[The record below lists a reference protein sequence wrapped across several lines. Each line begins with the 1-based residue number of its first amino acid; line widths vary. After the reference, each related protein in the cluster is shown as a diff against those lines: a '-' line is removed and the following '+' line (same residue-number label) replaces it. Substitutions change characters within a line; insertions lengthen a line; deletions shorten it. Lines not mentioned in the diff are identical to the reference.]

1 MGKSH
6 KDSSGKRKRK
16 QIATAIVPPR
26 HLAPL
31 PAVASN
37 VPAASINASAPI
49 NAHSQAG
56 NESPPA
62 TQNLV
67 AQGSGEHGRASQ
79 PDTSTSRET
88 SPPSQADETA
98 PDPRARK
105 QRRKKLTKI
114 LNFMKNDT
122 KNKTASEEIQKY
134 RVQARL
140 LPRVVHPFMDP
151 FQALTFGLH
160 HGTPDPTDSEEDS
173 DTLDDPAEEE
183 AARARQRQRA
193 REKELMFQYWSML
206 ELIPDL
212 KSDLPLL
219 DDEELRVLCDYLK
232 HNIKSTRS
240 NDSGRL
246 LDHVMTYMQNAYKSC
261 GDEKYRS
268 APGPSLQKY
277 ARGWTNWYTARL
289 LCPQALLKQ
298 FDEDWERFAE
308 QVMSN
313 SQLVRGGNFPSFL
326 YDQPAAEAD
335 PTDEA
340 AGLLM
345 GEYLSM
351 SHLDRACVGIND
363 IRPPRTDAGQPP
375 VAFAYNYFLVTERTI
390 AYTAVVVRGALSN
403 QTQFS
408 TQDCGKYNA
417 SHLFDTIVELFEHP
431 GSEFAQR
438 TLGWWNERVFGRM
451 GNLRQ
456 IAAAGDDE
464 ETTADRLRAARRA
477 ERKAARAAEKEAR
490 APDVRTPSPSF

>member
-6 KDSSGKRKRK
+6 KDSSGKKKHK
-16 QIATAIVPPR
+16 QITAVAPPR

-31 PAVASN
+31 PVVASN
-37 VPAASINASAPI
+37 VPPVSINVGAPI
-49 NAHSQAG
+49 STDSQDA
-56 NESPPA
+56 PP
-62 TQNLV
+62 
-67 AQGSGEHGRASQ
+67 
-79 PDTSTSRET
+79 SRET
-88 SPPSQADETA
+88 SPPSQADETTC
-98 PDPRARK
+98 DMRARK
-105 QRRKKLTKI
+105 QQCKKLTKI
-114 LNFMKNDT
+114 LTFMKNDT

-134 RVQARL
+134 RVHARL

-160 HGTPDPTDSEEDS
+160 HGAPDSMDSEDDIS
-173 DTLDDPAEEE
+173 DNPAEEE
-183 AARARQRQRA
+183 AARARRRQHA
-193 REKELMFQYWSML
+193 REKELMCQYWSML

-240 NDSGRL
+240 NDSGCL
-246 LDHVMTYMQNAYKSC
+246 LDHVMTYMQSAYKSC

-289 LCPQALLKQ
+289 LCPQALLKR

-308 QVMSN
+308 QVMGN
-313 SQLVRGGNFPSFL
+313 SQLVCGGNFPSFL

-345 GEYLSM
+345 GEYLTM
-351 SHLDRACVGIND
+351 CYRAIWTGPASALMTYG
-363 IRPPRTDAGQPP
+363 RPERMPGKPP
-375 VAFAYNYFLVTERTI
+375 VAFAYNYFVVTERTI

-417 SHLFDTIVELFEHP
+417 SHLFDAIVELFEHP
-431 GSEFAQR
+431 SSEFAQR
-438 TLGWWNERVFGRM
+438 TLGWWNERVFGRT

-477 ERKAARAAEKEAR
+477 ERKAARAAEREAQ